1 MVAPVAIDALYERVE
16 KLLDGGELEP
26 VSGILRRIHPA
37 DSSEIL
43 YRLPPDYRSLVLQE
57 LPWDEAADVLEEL
70 KQNEMVEV
78 VLGLSLPEL
87 AVVLD
92 EMEPDRAADLIGE
105 LEEDHAAALL
115 NEMEAAEGV
124 APLLE
129 HPADSAGGIMN
140 SPRHMLRRD
149 MTAGQAMQFLRE
161 HYADEHDLYY
171 LYVLEDV
178 GPPGTHSAAPP
189 SVERD
194 RLVGIV
200 SLRSLV
206 LADPAASL
214 EAIMDR
220 ELLTVGVDADQEEV
234 ARLLSR
240 YNLLAVPVVDDE
252 RHLLGIVAVDDL
264 VDVLEEEATEDIY
277 RLAQMSEEAVILS
290 PLSRAIRTR
299 LPWLAANLG
308 TALISSTVVAQFAST
323 IAAVSILAA
332 LMPVVAAQGGNAGN
346 QSMTIIVRSLALGHI
361 EPRDFW
367 RVFRHEVGVGLL
379 HGLVLGLLLAAVVY
393 AWFGNPVL
401 STVIATAMLGNF
413 LVAATVGVAVPMTL
427 RKLGVDPA
435 LGSSMMVTASTDVL
449 GFALFL
455 GLASYFVVG
464 LIAA

>member
-26 VSGILRRIHPA
+26 VSGVLRRIHPA
-37 DSSEIL
+37 DSSDIL
-43 YRLPPDYRSLVLQE
+43 YRLPPDYQSLILQE
-57 LPWDEAADVLEEL
+57 LPWQEAADVLEEL
-70 KQNEMVEV
+70 NQDEMVEV
-78 VLGLSLPEL
+78 VQGLSLPEL
-87 AVVLD
+87 ADVLD
-92 EMEPDRAADLIGE
+92 EMEPDMAADLIGE
-105 LEEDHAAALL
+105 LEEDQAAALL
-115 NEMEAAEGV
+115 EEMETAEGV
-124 APLLE
+124 APLLQ

-161 HYADEHDLYY
+161 HYSDEHDLYY
-171 LYVLEDV
+171 LYVLENT
-178 GPPGTHSAAPP
+178 GPQDIDPAALP
-189 SVERD
+189 SGERD

-200 SLRSLV
+200 SLRALI
-206 LADPAASL
+206 LAEPAASL

-220 ELLTVGVDADQEEV
+220 ELVTVGADADQEEV

-240 YNLLAVPVVDDE
+240 YNLLAVPVVDAE
-252 RHLLGIVAVDDL
+252 HHLLGIVAVDDL

-277 RLAQMSEEAVILS
+277 RLAQMSEEAAIFSSV
-290 PLSRAIRTR
+290 PRAIRTR
-299 LPWLAANLG
+299 LPWLTANLG

-361 EPRDFW
+361 NLRDFW
-367 RVFRHEVGVGLL
+367 RVFRREAGVGLL
-379 HGLVLGLLLAAVVY
+379 HGLALGLLLAAVVY
-393 AWFGNPVL
+393 LWLGNAVL
-401 STVIATAMLGNF
+401 SAVIGASMVGNF

-427 RKLGVDPA
+427 RRLGIDPA
-435 LGSSMMVTASTDVL
+435 LGSSMMVTASTDIL

-455 GLASYFVVG
+455 GLASYFIVG
-464 LIAA
+464 IVG